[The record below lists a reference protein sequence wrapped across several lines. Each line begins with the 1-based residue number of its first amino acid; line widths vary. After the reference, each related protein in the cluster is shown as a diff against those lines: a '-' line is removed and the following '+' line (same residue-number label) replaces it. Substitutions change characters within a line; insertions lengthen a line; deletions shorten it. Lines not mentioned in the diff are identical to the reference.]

1 MMVLLFHVLLSHL
14 PGFGLLA
21 LHLLLQAR
29 FLLTE
34 EAETSSVS
42 NVSERQATERNIIFT
57 IFQLFI
63 CEGLRACCFFQ

>member
-1 MMVLLFHVLLSHL
+1 MMVLLFHVLLSHQRGAL
-14 PGFGLLA
+14 FHFFLA
-21 LHLLLQAR
+21 LQAPLQAR

-57 IFQLFI
+57 I
-63 CEGLRACCFFQ
+63 